1 MGKTLRR
8 LAVFLLCVAVLQ
20 GLAML
25 FLTPTGLEKVFVVPL
40 RLAGEKFR
48 PDTNTYAEADSHER
62 TGGQRRNDNGF
73 ARKRFGNG
81 LQSAQGCGRDHE
93 CV

>member
-48 PDTNTYAEADSHER
+48 PDTNTYADTATHTTD
-62 TGGQRRNDNGF
+62 Q
-73 ARKRFGNG
+73 GNEP
-81 LQSAQGCGRDHE
+81 AAYGR
-93 CV
+93 